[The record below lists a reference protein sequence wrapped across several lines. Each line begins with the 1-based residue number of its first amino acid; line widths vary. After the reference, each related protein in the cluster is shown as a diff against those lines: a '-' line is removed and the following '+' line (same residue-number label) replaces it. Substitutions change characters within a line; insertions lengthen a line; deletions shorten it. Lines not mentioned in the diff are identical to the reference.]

1 MSIYSK
7 NFAKMTWNEFKSL
20 LQGLGPETPLAR
32 TAQIRLE
39 NDKNV
44 LKNFTS
50 SQHKI
55 RNKWRTRK
63 AKQRT
68 QEDLNTVLHDF
79 EMLFANM

>member
-1 MSIYSK
+1 
-7 NFAKMTWNEFKSL
+7 MTWNEFKSL

-55 RNKWRTRK
+55 RNKWRSRNVKHYST
-63 AKQRT
+63 
-68 QEDLNTVLHDF
+68 DDMDTVLAEF
-79 EMLFANM
+79 QSIFASM

>member
-1 MSIYSK
+1 MSIYSEDFK
-7 NFAKMTWNEFKSL
+7 KMTWAEFSSL
-20 LQGLGPETPLAR
+20 LGGLGADTPLAK

-39 NDKNV
+39 NDENV

-55 RNKWRTRK
+55 RNKWRSRT

-68 QEDLNTVLHDF
+68 QENINTALHDF
-79 EMLFANM
+79 EMIFANM

>member
-1 MSIYSK
+1 MSIYSDDFK
-7 NFAKMTWNEFKSL
+7 KMTWAEFSSL
-20 LQGLGPETPLAR
+20 LRGLGADTPLAR

-55 RNKWRTRK
+55 RNKWRSRT
-63 AKQRT
+63 AKKRT
-68 QEDLNTVLHDF
+68 QADINTALHDF
-79 EMLFANM
+79 EMIFANM